1 VRPFIKREFKI
12 PSCANWHQDCVYT
25 NQFGLSRS
33 SVKPPGLTHLLS
45 IMMKGSLMATTTNTQ
60 QGSVM
65 SGMLWMLGLALLL
78 FWIPVVGPLIA
89 GFVGGRKSGSV
100 GSAIISSIIPA
111 ALASGLFLL
120 IGAAFGVPIIGAIV
134 GAGLFV
140 VILVELVPMTIA
152 AIVGGAT
159 A

>member
-1 VRPFIKREFKI
+1 M
-12 PSCANWHQDCVYT
+12 STAN
-25 NQFGLSRS
+25 
-33 SVKPPGLTHLLS
+33 
-45 IMMKGSLMATTTNTQ
+45 AQ
-60 QGSVM
+60 QGSVL
-65 SGMLWMLGLALLL
+65 SGTLWMLGLAILL

-89 GFVGGRKSGSV
+89 GFVGGRKSGGV

-120 IGAAFGVPIIGAIV
+120 VGAAFGVPIIGAIV
-134 GAGLFV
+134 GAGFFI
-140 VILVELVPMTIA
+140 VILVELVPMTLA